1 MKKLKDLMSR
11 NVQFIGPDDMIQAA
25 AVQMSDGDFGML
37 PVAENNR
44 LIGTLSDR
52 DIVIRAVA
60 KGKDAST
67 KVRDVMSEGVIWA
80 YEDDSVEE
88 GAKLMSEHKIRR
100 LPVLDVDKKLVGIV
114 ALGDFAVGSADG
126 KAAGEALSEISK
138 AN

>member
-1 MKKLKDLMSR
+1 MQKLKDLMSR
-11 NVQFIGPDDMIQAA
+11 NVQVIGPDDMIKAA
-25 AVQMSDGDFGML
+25 AIQMSNGDFGML
-37 PVAENNR
+37 PVAENDR

-80 YEDDSVEE
+80 YEDDSVEK
-88 GAKLMSEHKIRR
+88 GARLMSEHQIRR
-100 LPVLDVDKKLVGIV
+100 LPVLDVEKKLVGIV
-114 ALGDFAVGSADG
+114 ALGDFAVVSADA